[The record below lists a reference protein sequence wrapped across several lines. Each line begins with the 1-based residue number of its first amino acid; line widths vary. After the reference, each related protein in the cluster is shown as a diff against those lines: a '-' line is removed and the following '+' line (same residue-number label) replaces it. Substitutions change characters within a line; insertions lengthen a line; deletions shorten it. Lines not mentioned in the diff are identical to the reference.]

1 MEYIK
6 CEKLFRRSCTGVRTY
21 WSLVCEALYRFGD
34 MTKNEIIEKI
44 GYCSSQSQVWSSLK
58 HYSFVERIP
67 GSWKLRLTAYGKRH
81 FKNLAESE
89 GIDLEHQLEGD
100 AWRKLCMNQM
110 EIHEMKKDF
119 Q

>member
-34 MTKNEIIEKI
+34 MTKKDVIGKI

-58 HYSFVERIP
+58 HYGFVERVK
-67 GSWKLRLTAYGKRH
+67 GTWNLRLTDYGKRRL
-81 FKNLAESE
+81 KSLAEAE
-89 GIDLEHQLEGD
+89 GIDFEHKLEGE

-119 Q
+119 